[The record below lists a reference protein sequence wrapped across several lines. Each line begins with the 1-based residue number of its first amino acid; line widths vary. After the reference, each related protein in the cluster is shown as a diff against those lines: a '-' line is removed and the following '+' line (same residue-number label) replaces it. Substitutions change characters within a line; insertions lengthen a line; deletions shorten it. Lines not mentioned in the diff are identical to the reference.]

1 MMTNATQTVRKSA
14 LWSLGL
20 LAATWALSPTS
31 AAAAAPSYKVAKRL
45 EIGGDGGWDYL
56 TFDADGHRLFL
67 SRSTRV
73 MVVDTESGKAV
84 GEIPDTP
91 GVHGIALAP
100 DLGRGFVSNGRDN
113 SVSVFDLKTL
123 AVSTKVKTGEN
134 PDAILYEPSTH
145 RVFAFNGRSGDATAI
160 DGGSGTVAG
169 TVPLGGKPEF
179 AVSDGGRIFVNVEDK
194 AEIVAIDAKEL
205 RVLSRW
211 PLKPCEEPTGL
222 AIDREHGRLFAGCG
236 NHMMA
241 IVDAKTGKVLA
252 TPPIGA
258 GVDAAAFDPGTHLA
272 FSSNGEGNVTVIG
285 EAAPGQ
291 FAVVQTIP
299 TEAGARTMALDPKTH
314 TLYLVTARFGERPA
328 ATAENPRPRPPI
340 LPGTFVVLVVSP

>member
-1 MMTNATQTVRKSA
+1 MTNARQNWKCVA
-14 LWSLGL
+14 LSLGL
-20 LAATWALSPTS
+20 LAVTWAPGPA
-31 AAAAAPSYKVAKRL
+31 AAAAAPTYKVAKRF
-45 EIGGDGGWDYL
+45 EIGGDGGWDYV
-56 TFDADGHRLFL
+56 TFDPEGHRLFI
-67 SRSTRV
+67 SRATRV
-73 MVVDTESGKAV
+73 MVVDAESGKAV

-160 DGGSGTVAG
+160 DGASGTVAG

-179 AVSDGGRIFVNVEDK
+179 AVSDGGRIFVNLEDK
-194 AEIVAIDAKEL
+194 AEIVALDAKEL
-205 RVLSRW
+205 RVESRW

-252 TPPIGA
+252 TPPIGG
-258 GVDAAAFDPGTHLA
+258 GVDATAFDAATGLA
-272 FSSNGEGNVTVIG
+272 FSSNGEGNVTVVG
-285 EAAPGQ
+285 ETTPGR
-291 FAVVQTIP
+291 FEVLQTVP
-299 TEAGARTMALDPKTH
+299 TEPGARTMALDPKNH
-314 TLYLVTARFGERPA
+314 SLYLVTARFGERPSP
-328 ATAENPRPRPPI
+328 TPENPRGRPPV
-340 LPGTFVVLVVSP
+340 LPGSFVVLVVTQ